1 MIPIA
6 RSAWSADV
14 IRARL
19 SLKFNPFGNGTVNG
33 VYSYAG
39 TPTFPTST
47 FTAAVDHSGN
57 VFVTDSCNNTIRK
70 ITPARVVT
78 TLGDLALSPG
88 TLDGTGMNARFNFPR
103 AKAIDSAGKIYV
115 GDVGNHTIRVGT
127 P

>member
-1 MIPIA
+1 
-6 RSAWSADV
+6 
-14 IRARL
+14 L
-19 SLKFNPFGNGTVNG
+19 G
-33 VYSYAG
+33 V
-39 TPTFPTST
+39 
-47 FTAAVDHSGN
+47 AVDHSGN
-57 VFVTDSCNNTIRK
+57 VFVTDSGNNTIRK

-103 AKAIDSAGKIYV
+103 AIAIDSAGKIYV